1 MVVCGRGRT
10 ALWLRNHPGFSNK
23 GKEQIMTQVNARN
36 CGVSFTALM
45 GAAVCG
51 FLVAIKGRDTMFR
64 LTTCALAALAAAS
77 YLGTIAAANA
87 AGYKETDLVVGCDPN
102 DPINQNPT
110 KCFPAAKK
118 LIDANGIPHSAQIFD
133 PDLLN
138 AWGLTESTTDPTTMP
153 PSVGSPFWVSDN
165 ASGKSTL
172 YAVPPGSNPPTATK
186 NARIVSIPSPNDPS
200 GGGTPTGNAWNP
212 TSRAAACIAPK
223 CTPQFKITGYLFTAT
238 VTSAT
243 PPVGIAA
250 TCSATPTTP
259 ASFLF
264 ATEDGTIVG
273 WSSTLFPATPAGLAA
288 CQTAAAAVPGKVN
301 PNVTPNNTGIIAV
314 DNSQATDG
322 KKGKKGKKGSE
333 GAVYKSLAVVT
344 AADGT
349 TILYAA
355 NFRAGS
361 VEVYDGGFN
370 LVDTGTDKKAAKDGN
385 APFNIVPIKQIG
397 GEVDVFITFAV
408 QDAAKHDDVKGAG
421 HGIVD
426 RFDLNGKQK
435 LERFAEGGV
444 LNSPWGMVLT
454 PAPFGDFTKQ
464 TIWIGNFG
472 DGRINAFDPGTGAFL
487 GTVNNNAT
495 GNPIVIDG
503 LWALSVGN
511 DGNGGSSQKVYFTAG
526 PNDEANGLFGAL
538 SP

>member
-1 MVVCGRGRT
+1 
-10 ALWLRNHPGFSNK
+10 
-23 GKEQIMTQVNARN
+23 
-36 CGVSFTALM
+36 
-45 GAAVCG
+45 
-51 FLVAIKGRDTMFR
+51 
-64 LTTCALAALAAAS
+64 
-77 YLGTIAAANA
+77 
-87 AGYKETDLVVGCDPN
+87 
-102 DPINQNPT
+102 
-110 KCFPAAKK
+110 
-118 LIDANGIPHSAQIFD
+118 
-133 PDLLN
+133 
-138 AWGLTESTTDPTTMP
+138 
-153 PSVGSPFWVSDN
+153 
-165 ASGKSTL
+165 
-172 YAVPPGSNPPTATK
+172 
-186 NARIVSIPSPNDPS
+186 
-200 GGGTPTGNAWNP
+200 
-212 TSRAAACIAPK
+212 
-223 CTPQFKITGYLFTAT
+223 
-238 VTSAT
+238 
-243 PPVGIAA
+243 
-250 TCSATPTTP
+250 
-259 ASFLF
+259 LF

-273 WSSTLFPATPAGLAA
+273 WSSTVFPPTPAGLAA
-288 CQTAAAAVPGKVN
+288 CQAAAAAVPKTVS

-322 KKGKKGKKGSE
+322 KKGSE

-344 AADGT
+344 TADGA

-370 LVDTGTDKKAAKDGN
+370 LVDTGTDKKAAKDGY

-495 GNPIVIDG
+495 GTPIVIDG

-526 PNDEANGLFGAL
+526 PNDETNGLFGAL